1 VHRLL
6 VVWERRL
13 MMTKNKWKIGFFL
26 LLGLIFII
34 IIFLFA
40 MIKAPI
46 TDEKLVHE
54 ENNANFVSFHVA
66 SNKKDL
72 NLLINEYLRK
82 EVGEGPVDY
91 QVVLDKEVEL
101 YGTIPFFSEEL
112 DMKLTFEP
120 EALDNGDL
128 VLKQKS
134 IKIGKINL
142 PVSYVLDFIR
152 KNYKLPNGVTIQPN
166 EERIYVAMG
175 KIKLKSDTKIKVN
188 EFDLVN
194 DQISFTLLVPVK

>member
-1 VHRLL
+1 
-6 VVWERRL
+6 
-13 MMTKNKWKIGFFL
+13 MTKNKWKIGFFL
-26 LLGLIFII
+26 LLGLILIV

-46 TDEKLVHE
+46 TDEKIDHE

-142 PVSYVLDFIR
+142 PVSYVLNFIR

>member
-1 VHRLL
+1 
-6 VVWERRL
+6 
-13 MMTKNKWKIGFFL
+13 MKNRWKMAFFL
-26 LLGLIFII
+26 LLGLNLIVMFV
-34 IIFLFA
+34 LFA

-46 TDEKLVHE
+46 KDQKLVNK
-54 ENNANFVSFHVA
+54 ENKANFVSFQVA

-82 EVGEGPVDY
+82 EVGESPVDY

-128 VLKQKS
+128 ILKQKS

-142 PVSYVLDFIR
+142 PVSYVLNFIR
-152 KNYKLPNGVTIQPN
+152 KNYKLPNGVAIQPN
-166 EERIYVAMG
+166 EERIYVSMG
-175 KIKLKSDTKIKVN
+175 QIKLKSDTKIKVN
-188 EFDLVN
+188 EFDLKS